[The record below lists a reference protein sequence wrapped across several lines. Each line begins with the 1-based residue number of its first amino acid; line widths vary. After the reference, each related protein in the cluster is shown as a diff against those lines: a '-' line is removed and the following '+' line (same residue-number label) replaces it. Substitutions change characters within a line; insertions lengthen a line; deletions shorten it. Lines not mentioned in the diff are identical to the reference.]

1 MQNLALRE
9 IRVDGPYKE
18 LYSYAATV
26 RQPEFPVALQV
37 DLRLVRKRR
46 IKKRKKNPKNPPN
59 NTYTCMF
66 ILCLK
71 FLLPPSFA
79 FRIGITLKGIALG
92 AFIPV
97 TSGQMVNRHQTRPC
111 NICMNNVLMLT
122 AIHLDSRKS

>member
-46 IKKRKKNPKNPPN
+46 IKKRKNPKK
-59 NTYTCMF
+59 TKQHIHMHVYTLSQVSASTIF
-66 ILCLK
+66 CL
-71 FLLPPSFA
+71 
-79 FRIGITLKGIALG
+79 
-92 AFIPV
+92 
-97 TSGQMVNRHQTRPC
+97 
-111 NICMNNVLMLT
+111 
-122 AIHLDSRKS
+122 